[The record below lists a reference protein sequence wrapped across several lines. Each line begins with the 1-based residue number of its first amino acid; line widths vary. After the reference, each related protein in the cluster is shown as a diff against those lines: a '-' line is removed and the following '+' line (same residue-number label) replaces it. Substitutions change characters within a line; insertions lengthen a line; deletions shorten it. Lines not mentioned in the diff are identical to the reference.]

1 MTPAEAQVE
10 LLLYAVFAFC
20 LAGPILLHDPGADRG
35 RSPATWLALAPVAWL
50 GTISYG
56 IFLWHYPLALWT
68 WTWTS
73 GSTWLYA
80 AVTCALTLVCAT
92 ISWYAVEKPCLRL
105 SLGRRRSAAALAR
118 AEVSEPAP

>member
-1 MTPAEAQVE
+1 MR
-10 LLLYAVFAFC
+10 
-20 LAGPILLHDPGADRG
+20 RG

-73 GSTWLYA
+73 GSTWRYA
-80 AVTCALTLVCAT
+80 AVTCALTIACAT
-92 ISWYAVEKPCLRL
+92 ISWYAVEKPCMRL
-105 SLGRRRSAAALAR
+105 SLGRRRSPAALAR